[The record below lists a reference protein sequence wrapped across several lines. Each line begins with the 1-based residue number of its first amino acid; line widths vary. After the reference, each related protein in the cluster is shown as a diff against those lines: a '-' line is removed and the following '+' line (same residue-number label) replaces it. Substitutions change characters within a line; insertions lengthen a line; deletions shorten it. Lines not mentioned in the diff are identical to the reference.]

1 MQLRGINNEL
11 VHINVD
17 NVEALFVIRVDN
29 GPVAKL
35 NLKTVEVA
43 LPALAQA
50 QQALKEAEINKRKAT
65 IDTVKAKIIELQAEL
80 VELEKL

>member
-17 NVEALFVIRVDN
+17 NAEALFVIRVDN
-29 GPVAKL
+29 GPIAKL
-35 NLKTVEVA
+35 NLKSVELA

-50 QQALKEAEINKRKAT
+50 QKALQEAEVNKKKLT
-65 IDTVKAKIIELQAEL
+65 IESIKAKIIELQEEL
-80 VELEKL
+80 AELEKL

>member
-17 NVEALFVIRVDN
+17 NAEALFVIRVDN
-29 GPVAKL
+29 GPIAKL

-50 QQALKEAEINKRKAT
+50 QKALQEAEVNKKKLT
-65 IDTVKAKIIELQAEL
+65 IKSIKAKIIELQEEL